1 MKVEKYVMGVFST
14 NTYIL
19 EENNK
24 VIVIDPAGKT
34 EKVDSLL
41 AERELVAIL
50 LTHGHFDHI
59 KAVDGLYKKYHCP
72 IYINEDDEKIARDPK
87 QGEIFG
93 INNSAHISSP
103 LTFLKQGNLK
113 IEHFN
118 IEVIFTPGHTS
129 GSVCYLIDNS
139 LFTGDTLFHL
149 ACGRTDL
156 YSGSD
161 KQMKSSLRLLKELD
175 DELLVYP
182 GHEDS
187 SVLKIEK
194 QYNPYMKSIW

>member
-19 EENNK
+19 EENNQ
-24 VIVIDPAGKT
+24 VIVIDPAGKN
-34 EKVDSLL
+34 EKVDSLIG
-41 AERELVAIL
+41 ERELVAIL

-59 KAVDGLYKKYHCP
+59 KAVDGLYKKYRCP
-72 IYINEDDEKIARDPK
+72 IYINETDEKIARDPK
-87 QGEIFG
+87 QGEVFG

-103 LTFLKQGNLK
+103 LTFLKQGSLK
-113 IEHFN
+113 IEDFK
-118 IEVIFTPGHTS
+118 IEVIFTPGHTG
-129 GSVCYLIDNS
+129 GSVCYLVDDS

-187 SVLKIEK
+187 SILKIEK
-194 QYNPYMKSIW
+194 QFNPYMKSI

>member
-1 MKVEKYVMGVFST
+1 MINIEKYVLGPFAT
-14 NTYIL
+14 NTYIIS
-19 EENNK
+19 K
-24 VIVIDPAGKT
+24 DDRSIIIDPAGKM

-41 AERELVAIL
+41 KERKLLSIL

-72 IYINEDDEKIARDPK
+72 IYLSKEDENIARDPN

-93 INNSAHISSP
+93 IYNSAHISSP
-103 LTFLKQGNLK
+103 LNYLEQNTLK
-113 IEHFN
+113 IEDFN
-118 IEVIFTPGHTS
+118 FEVIYTPGHTS
-129 GSVCYLIDNS
+129 GSVCYLIENH

-161 KQMKSSLRLLKELD
+161 RELKSSLRLLKELD
-175 DELLVYP
+175 DDLLIYP
-182 GHEDS
+182 GHEETS
-187 SVLKIEK
+187 ILKNEK
-194 QYNPYMKSIW
+194 EFNPYLKTL